1 MTGDDQG
8 GAAPDA
14 QTATQPGDSIEEAS
28 FSIRVQYLK
37 DFSFENPSAP
47 AIYAK
52 LSHQPDIS
60 VSVDVNARPLEGRIY
75 ETVLSANVD
84 AKFDDT
90 QGFLI
95 ELQYCA
101 LVQVSDQVGPEHLE
115 PLLLV
120 EVPRFLFPFARN
132 LISSATRDG
141 GFPPLLVAPIDFSK
155 LYLRHKAQQGQAA
168 AQPEGPQP
176 ESQQSEGQQPQAQTA
191 E

>member
-14 QTATQPGDSIEEAS
+14 EPATQPGDSIEETS
-28 FSIRVQYLK
+28 FSIRIQYLK
-37 DFSFENPSAP
+37 DISFENPNAP

-52 LSHQPDIS
+52 LNQQPEIS

-75 ETVLSANVD
+75 EIVLTANVD
-84 AKFDDT
+84 AKFDGT

-95 ELQYCA
+95 ELEYGA
-101 LVQVSDQVGPEHLE
+101 LIQVSDEVSPEDLE

-120 EVPRFLFPFARN
+120 EAPRFLFPFARD

-141 GFPPLLVAPIDFSK
+141 GFPPILLAPINFGK
-155 LYLRHKAQQGQAA
+155 LYQHHKAQKGQDV
-168 AQPEGPQP
+168 AQPAAETSAQP
-176 ESQQSEGQQPQAQTA
+176 AD
-191 E
+191 